1 MSDTLKQTTDLAN
14 VLDYLDRTKGVVQ
27 ENAPNIA
34 QRFERLKEQ
43 IGQSHEDDPYFR
55 TLVAYA
61 VQDFSRVAGQV
72 LPDSHPLAKE
82 MTELA
87 TSAPNIQSKEVQQLM
102 VETSKLKDQRLVDQ
116 IREVVD
122 QVSSGMADPEHPD
135 VMFSLDKI
143 HEAINATSPVN
154 HAPDDMPAA
163 GGEQK
168 KPGLHPS
175 PGGGQSE
182 GNASPSGQT
191 GPKEEPERAKP
202 HTEGAAQRDPAG
214 GDKNA
219 SSKKSEP
226 DAQTEPE
233 QPVVQKMSMGAALV
247 GGFSRL
253 AGALASK
260 IEAEPSSLSPGWL
273 DRAREKS
280 SQHDA
285 ARAEKDMD
293 RTAQLGSEAVEAM
306 QALRQGPGSSIMA
319 AIADAAANNPG
330 GMSAVLSEM
339 KPGGRYESL
348 HGQFVSEKENNQA
361 FASNLE
367 SAAEKLGAYGKG
379 REAAQKIAETMG
391 TTTRVEQRFAQI
403 DAQIGKEAE
412 GLPGTKPG
420 TSMIEELSEK
430 AKELV
435 KKAAETLASIFRAAP
450 TRGPTMSPG

>member
-1 MSDTLKQTTDLAN
+1 MTS
-14 VLDYLDRTKGVVQ
+14 GV
-27 ENAPNIA
+27 
-34 QRFERLKEQ
+34 
-43 IGQSHEDDPYFR
+43 
-55 TLVAYA
+55 
-61 VQDFSRVAGQV
+61 
-72 LPDSHPLAKE
+72 
-82 MTELA
+82 
-87 TSAPNIQSKEVQQLM
+87 
-102 VETSKLKDQRLVDQ
+102 
-116 IREVVD
+116 
-122 QVSSGMADPEHPD
+122 ADPEHPD
-135 VMFSLDKI
+135 FQFSVEKLSRAV
-143 HEAINATSPVN
+143 EAAQKTVGSETTA
-154 HAPDDMPAA
+154 APQTEEA
-163 GGEQK
+163 K

-339 KPGGRYESL
+339 KPGGDMNPCMGNSSPKKRIIRHSL
-348 HGQFVSEKENNQA
+348 VTSKARPRSLGLTEKEEKPPRKLLKPWEQQPVWNSGLHRLMPRLVRKLKDCPEPNQA
-361 FASNLE
+361 P
-367 SAAEKLGAYGKG
+367 
-379 REAAQKIAETMG
+379 Q
-391 TTTRVEQRFAQI
+391 
-403 DAQIGKEAE
+403 
-412 GLPGTKPG
+412 
-420 TSMIEELSEK
+420 
-430 AKELV
+430 
-435 KKAAETLASIFRAAP
+435 
-450 TRGPTMSPG
+450 

>member
-1 MSDTLKQTTDLAN
+1 MSDTMNPIHNLAS
-14 VLDYLDRTKGVVQ
+14 VIDYLERTKDIVR
-27 ENAPNIA
+27 EHAPDVA
-34 QRFERLKEQ
+34 QRFERLKERVSQ
-43 IGQSHEDDPYFR
+43 DPEDNPYLR
-55 TLVAYA
+55 NDVAYA
-61 VQDFSRVAGQV
+61 VQDFSRVVGQV
-72 LPDSHPLAKE
+72 LPDNHPLSQE
-82 MTELA
+82 MAERA
-87 TSAPNIQSKEVQQLM
+87 TQSPEIKSKELQNLLAS
-102 VETSKLKDQRLVDQ
+102 TSSLTDQRLVNQ
-116 IREVVD
+116 IRGVVD
-122 QVSSGMADPEHPD
+122 DMTSGVADPEHPD
-135 VMFSLDKI
+135 FQFSVEKLSRAV
-143 HEAINATSPVN
+143 EAAQKTIGSGTTA
-154 HAPDDMPAA
+154 APQT
-163 GGEQK
+163 EEVK

-182 GNASPSGQT
+182 GNGSPSGQT
-191 GPKEEPERAKP
+191 GPNQEPESAKP
-202 HTEGAAQRDPAG
+202 NTEGAAPRDPAG

-219 SSKKSEP
+219 SSKKPEP

-319 AIADAAANNPG
+319 AIAEAAANNPG

-379 REAAQKIAETMG
+379 REAAQKISETMG
-391 TTTRVEQRFAQI
+391 TTARVEQRFAQI

-430 AKELV
+430 TKELV

-450 TRGPTMSPG
+450 TSGPTMSPG